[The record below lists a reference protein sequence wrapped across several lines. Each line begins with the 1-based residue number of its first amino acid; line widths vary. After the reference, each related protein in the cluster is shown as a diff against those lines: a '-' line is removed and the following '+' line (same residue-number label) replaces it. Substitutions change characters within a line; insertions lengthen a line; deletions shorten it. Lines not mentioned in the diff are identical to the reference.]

1 MLSPPRHHPIS
12 QARPLLVGWA
22 VLTLLTGLA
31 FPAALVAIARVAFP
45 EQAAGSF
52 LKDRG
57 VVVGSRWIGQR
68 FVAPGDFHPRPSAAG
83 AGYDGL
89 ASGAANL
96 APSNPRF
103 AADIAAAASA
113 YRRENGLAA
122 GAVVPMDAATSSG
135 SGLDPHIS
143 PANAALQ
150 IPRVARARGLP
161 EPRVR
166 ALVAAH
172 TQGRPFGILGEPRV
186 NVLEL
191 NLALDRAAPRG
202 PG

>member
-1 MLSPPRHHPIS
+1 MSPPPRPHLIS

-22 VLTLLTGLA
+22 VLTLLTGLV
-31 FPAALVAIARVAFP
+31 FPAALLAIARVAFP
-45 EQAAGSF
+45 AQADGSL

-68 FVAPGDFHPRPSAAG
+68 FVAPGHFHPRPSAAG

-113 YRRENGLAA
+113 YRRENGLPA

-150 IPRVARARGLP
+150 VPRVARARGLP
-161 EPRVR
+161 ESRVR

-172 TQGRPFGILGEPRV
+172 THGRAFGLLGEPRV
-186 NVLEL
+186 DVLEL
-191 NLALDRAAPRG
+191 NLALDRAARG
-202 PG
+202 SG